1 MSKKRYNNDPVNT
14 EAIETLPKDPKTV
27 GGLRKI
33 LGFSA
38 YYRQS
43 IKNFS

>member
-1 MSKKRYNNDPVNT
+1 MSKKRYNDDPVNT

-27 GGLRKI
+27 RGLRKL

>member
-1 MSKKRYNNDPVNT
+1 MSKKRFNDDPVNT
-14 EAIETLPKDPKTV
+14 EAIETLPKGPKTV
-27 GGLRKI
+27 GDLQKF